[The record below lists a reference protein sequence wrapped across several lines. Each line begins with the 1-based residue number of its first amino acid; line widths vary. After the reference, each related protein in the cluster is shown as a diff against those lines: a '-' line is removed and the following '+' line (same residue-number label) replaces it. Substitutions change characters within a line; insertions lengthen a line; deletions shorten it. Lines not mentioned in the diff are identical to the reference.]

1 MKIEVDTE
9 IEEISELKAA
19 IAILEDA
26 INRRENMN
34 QEEKEETS
42 DYKEAT
48 ETFIQQSEPI
58 KQETSQQSSFEQPIQ
73 QPEPQP
79 EVDMSPL
86 SMSDYGQNNG
96 NKTIENQQDNK
107 SIIKEI
113 ITNLA
118 KDAPNKPI
126 QMSDIISKASEKN
139 IQDEKTRKLVNE
151 LKDSGEI

>member
-26 INRRENMN
+26 INRRENIN
-34 QEEKEETS
+34 QEEKPE

-58 KQETSQQSSFEQPIQ
+58 IQQETSQQASFEQPETKPQ
-73 QPEPQP
+73 Q
-79 EVDMSPL
+79 EVDMSAL
-86 SMSDYGQNNG
+86 SMSDYGQKNENR
-96 NKTIENQQDNK
+96 TIENIPQQDNK
-107 SIIKEI
+107 SIVKEI

-118 KDAPNKPI
+118 KDNPNQPI
-126 QMSDIISKASEKN
+126 QMSDIISKASEKS
-139 IQDEKTRKLVNE
+139 IQDEETRKLVDQ